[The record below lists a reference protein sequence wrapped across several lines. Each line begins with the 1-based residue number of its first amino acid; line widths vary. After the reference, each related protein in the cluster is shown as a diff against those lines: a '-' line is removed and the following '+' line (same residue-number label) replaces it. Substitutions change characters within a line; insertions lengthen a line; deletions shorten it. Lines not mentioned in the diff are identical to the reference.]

1 MNLEFTIPPNL
12 TFEDAIA
19 LTQDLLI
26 STPDEDLLSRA
37 VEALISTPNGARGFF
52 VVFLTEDYPMPP
64 GFITALRSNPDA
76 IANLMAKN
84 LVMPAAMSLTHRR
97 NGNEDLATNSDRTRD
112 RAAHLIQQLN
122 LPELRAEL
130 MALLTTIENTIE
142 NSGNP
147 PETNDWSQFLDRWGY
162 DDEQRDA
169 IGKTIQAS
177 LATVP
182 S

>member
-19 LTQDLLI
+19 FTQGLLSVSSNDNDLLNPAI
-26 STPDEDLLSRA
+26 QS
-37 VEALISTPNGARGFF
+37 LIATPNGARGFF
-52 VVFLTEDYPMPP
+52 VVFLTEDYAMPP
-64 GFITALRSNPDA
+64 GFIAALRSNPDA

-84 LVMPAAMSLTHRR
+84 LIMPTAMALTHRR
-97 NGNEDLATNSDRTRD
+97 NGNEDLAANSDRTRD

-122 LPELRAEL
+122 LSELRAEL
-130 MALLTTIENTIE
+130 IALLTTIENPI
-142 NSGNP
+142 NP

-169 IGKTIQAS
+169 IGKTIEAS
-177 LATVP
+177 LAVVP

>member
-1 MNLEFTIPPNL
+1 
-12 TFEDAIA
+12 
-19 LTQDLLI
+19 
-26 STPDEDLLSRA
+26 
-37 VEALISTPNGARGFF
+37 VEALIATPNGARGFF

-64 GFITALRSNPDA
+64 GFITALRSNPQA

-84 LVMPAAMSLTHRR
+84 LIMPAAMGLTHRR
-97 NGNEDLATNSDRTRD
+97 NGNDDLAANSDRTRD

-130 MALLTTIENTIE
+130 MAVLTTIETT
-142 NSGNP
+142 GNP
-147 PETNDWSQFLDRWGY
+147 PGTNDWSQFLDRWGY
-162 DDEQRDA
+162 DDEQRNA

-177 LATVP
+177 LAAVP

>member
-1 MNLEFTIPPNL
+1 MNLEFIIPPDL

-19 LTQDLLI
+19 LTQSLLN
-26 STPDEDLLSRA
+26 STPDEELLGRA
-37 VEALISTPNGARGFF
+37 VEALIATPNGARGFL

-64 GFITALRSNPDA
+64 GFIMALRSNPHA

-84 LVMPAAMSLTHRR
+84 LIMPAAMALTHRR
-97 NGNEDLATNSDRTRD
+97 NGNDDLADSSDRTRD

-130 MALLTTIENTIE
+130 MAILSTIETTIETT
-142 NSGNP
+142 GNP
-147 PETNDWSQFLDRWGY
+147 PGTNDWNQFLDRWGY

-177 LATVP
+177 LAAVP